1 MNILITNL
9 APNGTKAGDKAGRKQ
24 PIIKALKHLTAS
36 GQKVPKWLANEA
48 LDYSISEPSLF
59 SAKEVQA
66 CMDSILNTKA
76 PSPATM
82 NKALKSNQD
91 VPMSRR
97 RAKLLADYANRLAEM
112 LESAPDDKD
121 LAEWVQSKIDR
132 AAYAIQSA
140 YHYLEHDELEKGA
153 GHLYD
158 YKKFRGYDK
167 HGRKRWEYFYHVHRG
182 KTGITG
188 AAEDTKAGDAF
199 KLKDPQS
206 GQAGH
211 FHVKAVKGS
220 VVVVEH
226 DETGRSVT
234 MTKSELKA
242 LLMKEHGQALKE
254 NFQAKKE
261 TYERMKRDTPK
272 HIGLKAAFNR
282 LQAAADKAGIK
293 LPATA
298 RERYASW
305 YREQAAKQE
314 PNKEVGALMRTPE
327 PVQGQYKPI
336 PPKTFTGYRRTLN
349 TNKERLRYLKNIY
362 EHPHN
367 PSRLNR
373 PNEFTTE
380 IYAEVKTNLLKDIK
394 ELEDQTGEHT
404 FKQPANSRELFTR
417 VKRFFP
423 EIEAIYDRGI
433 TATIKVKAGQ
443 VKDLKSKLIKHPV
456 HPINVTGDLLR
467 DILLSDLIEILRG
480 EENKAAYQA
489 QSKDNFETMPEP
501 VQEPASQ
508 PAARAQLIETPEP
521 VQGPAPQPAK
531 IDNFELAEHTHTK
544 TGVKL
549 FTAKQKD
556 RVDRDEFKRRV
567 QIAKK
572 YKGRY
577 DSRYAKAYLFK
588 NAEDARKFALE
599 VEGKPTDSPT
609 TAPATNNF
617 ETMPEAESVDNFETM
632 PGAESGTTQRLKE
645 AHSLLKESLEK
656 DEIKNGRRARA
667 SINADK
673 KLIEHIQKIIDN
685 DFKDTVHPSDTPFQ
699 DRTPKQH
706 ILMEM
711 RGSLSHFKNE
721 QTLLRGSRQ
730 DHGDIQK
737 ERNKS
742 RRSLRTALNNL
753 EKLSASNFETMPESK
768 LPPKGERT
776 AEDAKK
782 WFGEPT
788 YFETKTPIGTRRYFQ
803 YEREGLRVQ
812 GGPIGASGQL
822 LAGTRTKVYTSISLT
837 PESRKEISE
846 AQASQME
853 LGEYKSIDEALSA
866 AINSFDTDPQ
876 KDFIDFQNRDLQRDR
891 QSAARRMGLMEQR
904 QQKVPARAELIES
917 SDITTSDKTDGLKG
931 TYWDRNERPEIKRLL
946 DETASRG
953 HYQARFQTGYTPSL
967 YDLKQVVQDSDK
979 LKLVN
984 AWNHNQTAHTQLI
997 NFAEKG
1003 DFDSLKALLK
1013 DFRTDYLS
1021 IIARNSLHNGYG
1033 KLAKRIIRDSKTPAH
1048 RELAKQEYLDFEKEY
1063 VARAKQI
1070 FEETR
1075 TETDAEI
1082 IQHLKER
1089 YFRHKDRRSES
1100 SSVPQLTPSQRAQ
1113 ITKRFDEAAAKL
1125 SASNFETMPEINFSE
1140 PRQAKKRK
1148 VFKEVT
1154 AGELYQTRALIDES
1168 EVRGVYEDETLAS
1181 LKKKL
1186 EPDRLAAESGIRER
1200 GLLQGIENATETNP
1214 LAKEYKNF
1222 QVRTVITFDRNNKA
1236 VRNERGNPR
1245 GISDFIREKLSLNTI
1260 GEVRAQKE
1268 EIGKIANELLTLGIG
1283 NAVKRTKD
1291 TAAKRK
1297 NKTEERAISIFDYHI
1312 EQAQNRLDTI
1322 KASNLKEDEK
1332 LKSGIEETIELT
1344 KEAKKVYKQRSES
1357 LLNEALSKNNNQ
1369 AIIDGLLENS
1379 STRFHFTITPQGP
1392 AAKKLTET
1400 IVKDTLEQ
1408 VLKDIAKTS
1417 LEPSRESE
1425 PAPAPA
1431 PEPIIKQG
1439 KDLQVIKEQ
1448 LLRLESL
1455 ENKRSAAGRIKSFR
1469 DIQNTK
1475 EKVETQIRE
1484 YIKEHLSE
1492 WAQRQLSANDN
1503 STGGWI
1509 SLRKPFKST
1518 AKEAEV
1524 QQNHGTRQ
1532 SYINLIEKMREKYP
1546 KSSEAQTPAPA
1557 PAPARAQ
1564 LIETASDQSAESAAV
1579 RITPS
1584 LSEERLTNYS
1594 SELNPSEIAQIYD
1607 RSRFLTVAKETPTK
1621 TLMRSKKQRAIDNE
1635 LILMHQRLDIHAE
1648 KVLGPLKPRV
1658 TQAHKYGPMFNEGT
1672 REPEH
1677 REKIRA
1683 KIKADIQKLYRA
1695 LNPVKK
1701 SAHSLINYRAALYKA
1716 LNGAA

>member
-1 MNILITNL
+1 
-9 APNGTKAGDKAGRKQ
+9 
-24 PIIKALKHLTAS
+24 
-36 GQKVPKWLANEA
+36 
-48 LDYSISEPSLF
+48 
-59 SAKEVQA
+59 
-66 CMDSILNTKA
+66 
-76 PSPATM
+76 M
-82 NKALKSNQD
+82 NKGIKSNQD

-112 LESAPDDKD
+112 LENAPDDKD

-132 AAYAIQSA
+132 AASAIQSA

-153 GHLYD
+153 SHKYIRRIPKGRDKRTGRMRYD
-158 YKKFRGYDK
+158 YVYKE
-167 HGRKRWEYFYHVHRG
+167 HHRG
-182 KTGITG
+182 GLR
-188 AAEDTKAGDAF
+188 AAVEDLKAGEAF
-199 KLKDPQS
+199 KLKDPQT

-242 LLMKEHGQALKE
+242 LIMKEHGQALKE

-305 YREQAAKQE
+305 YKEQAENQE

-327 PVQGQYKPI
+327 PPAQGQHKPLS
-336 PPKTFTGYRRTLN
+336 PKFFAAYRRKLN
-349 TNKERLRYLKNIY
+349 TDKERLRHLKNIY

-373 PNEFTTE
+373 PNEMTTE
-380 IYAEVKTNLLKDIK
+380 LYAEVKANLLEDIK

-404 FKQPANSRELFTR
+404 FKQPANSKEIFTR

-423 EIEAIYDRGI
+423 EIETIYDRGI

-443 VKDLKSKLIKHPV
+443 VKGLKSKLIKHPT
-456 HPINVTGDLLR
+456 HPIQVTGNLLR
-467 DILLSDLIEILRG
+467 GIHLRDLIEILRG

-501 VQEPASQ
+501 VQEPAQAPQ
-508 PAARAQLIETPEP
+508 PPARAQLIETATQEP
-521 VQGPAPQPAK
+521 AQPAK

-549 FTAKQKD
+549 YTAKQKD

-599 VEGKPTDSPT
+599 VEGKSTDSPT

-617 ETMPEAESVDNFETM
+617 ETMPEVESVDNFETM
-632 PGAESGTTQRLKE
+632 PETQGGTAQRLKE
-645 AHSLLKESLEK
+645 AHSLLKESSQK

-685 DFKDTVHPSDTPFQ
+685 DFKDIEHPDFTPFQ
-699 DRTPKQH
+699 DRTPKQNV
-706 ILMEM
+706 LMEM
-711 RGSLSHFKNE
+711 RGSLSHLKNE
-721 QTLLRGSRQ
+721 QRLLRGSRQ
-730 DHGDIQK
+730 NHEDIQR

-742 RRSLRTALNNL
+742 RENLRTALNNL

-803 YEREGLRVQ
+803 YEREGLRVR
-812 GGPIGASGQL
+812 GGPIGANGQL
-822 LAGTRTKVYTSISLT
+822 LSGTRTKVYTSILLT
-837 PESRKEISE
+837 PENRQKISG
-846 AQASQME
+846 AQFSQTE
-853 LGEYKSIDEALSA
+853 LGEYNSIDEALRA
-866 AINSFDTDPQ
+866 AINFFDKDPQ
-876 KDFIDFQNRDLQRDR
+876 SQFIGYQNKDLERDR

-904 QQKVPARAELIES
+904 QQKTPARAELIEA
-917 SDITTSDKTDGLKG
+917 SDLVSDKTDGLKG
-931 TYWDRNERPEIKRLL
+931 SYWDRNERPEIKRLL

-953 HYQARFQTGYTPSL
+953 HYQARFETGYTPSL
-967 YDLKQVVQDSDK
+967 YDLKQAVQSADK
-979 LKLVN
+979 LKLVD
-984 AWNHNQTAHTQLI
+984 AWNHNQDTHNRI
-997 NFAEKG
+997 VNFAEKE
-1003 DFDSLKALLK
+1003 DFASLKALLK

-1033 KLAKRIIRDSKTPAH
+1033 KLAKRVIRDSKTPAH

-1089 YFRHKDRRSES
+1089 YFRYKDRPSEFS
-1100 SSVPQLTPSQRAQ
+1100 TAPQLTTSERAQ

-1125 SASNFETMPEINFSE
+1125 SANNFETMPEINFSE

-1186 EPDRLAAESGIRER
+1186 EPDRLAAESGIGER
-1200 GLLQGIENATETNP
+1200 GLLQGIENTTETNP

-1222 QVRTVITFDRNNKA
+1222 QVKTAISFDRKNKA
-1236 VRNERGNPR
+1236 TLNERGNPR
-1245 GISDFIREKLSLNTI
+1245 GISDFIREKLNLNSI
-1260 GEVRAQKE
+1260 EKVRAQKE
-1268 EIGKIANELLTLGIG
+1268 EIGKIASELLTLGIG
-1283 NAVKRTKD
+1283 DAVKRTKD

-1344 KEAKKVYKQRSES
+1344 KEAKEVYKQRSES
-1357 LLNEALSKNNNQ
+1357 LLKEALSKNNNQ

-1379 STRFHFTITPQGP
+1379 STRFYFTITPQGP
-1392 AAKKLTET
+1392 AAKKLTEA

-1408 VLKDIAKTS
+1408 VLKNIAKTS
-1417 LEPSRESE
+1417 LEPNRESE
-1425 PAPAPA
+1425 PAPAP
-1431 PEPIIKQG
+1431 Q
-1439 KDLQVIKEQ
+1439 
-1448 LLRLESL
+1448 
-1455 ENKRSAAGRIKSFR
+1455 
-1469 DIQNTK
+1469 
-1475 EKVETQIRE
+1475 
-1484 YIKEHLSE
+1484 
-1492 WAQRQLSANDN
+1492 
-1503 STGGWI
+1503 
-1509 SLRKPFKST
+1509 
-1518 AKEAEV
+1518 
-1524 QQNHGTRQ
+1524 
-1532 SYINLIEKMREKYP
+1532 
-1546 KSSEAQTPAPA
+1546 PA
-1557 PAPARAQ
+1557 ARAQ
-1564 LIETASDQSAESAAV
+1564 LIETTDQSAESAAV

-1607 RSRFLTVAKETPTK
+1607 RSRFITVAKETPTK

-1635 LILMHQRLDIHAE
+1635 LILMHQRLDIHAG
-1648 KVLGPLKPRV
+1648 KILGPLKPRV

-1701 SAHSLINYRAALYKA
+1701 SAHSLINYRAAIYKA